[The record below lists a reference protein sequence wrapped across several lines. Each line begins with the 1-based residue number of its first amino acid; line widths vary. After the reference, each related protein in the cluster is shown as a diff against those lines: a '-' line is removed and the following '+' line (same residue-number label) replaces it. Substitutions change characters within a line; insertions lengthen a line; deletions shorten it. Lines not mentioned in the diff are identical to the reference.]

1 MSQYTIGELANH
13 VGITVRTLQYYDHK
27 GLLTAQ
33 RLEDSNRRIYNDEH
47 LHQLQLILI
56 LKRFGCTLDEI
67 KRLLHDESNLQ
78 TLKMILTLHKEELET
93 SINNQK
99 DILNNIEEVQNYIS
113 AQSNSPINHL
123 TDIDKVMKQTSTLKS
138 FKSKMWLSASVIGV
152 IQYTSLLVSLLR
164 SSIKPFIA
172 VLPILITYGFT
183 LTGVYF
189 KRISYL
195 CPNCQYVFKPT
206 LKDFVLA
213 KHTSKTRHLS
223 CPKCHEKRY
232 CIEVANK

>member
-1 MSQYTIGELANH
+1 MSQYTIGELAHH
-13 VGITVRTLQYYDHK
+13 VGISVRTLQYYDHK
-27 GLLTAQ
+27 ELLTAQ
-33 RLEDSNRRIYNDEH
+33 RSEDSNRRIYNDEH

-93 SINNQK
+93 NINNQK

-113 AQSNSPINHL
+113 NQSSSSINHL

-138 FKSKMWLSASVIGV
+138 IKSKVWLSAGVIGV
-152 IQYTSLLVSLLR
+152 IQYTGLLVSLLR
-164 SSIKPFIA
+164 NSIKPFITI
-172 VLPILITYGFT
+172 LPILITYAIT

-189 KRISYL
+189 KHISYL
-195 CPNCQYVFKPT
+195 CPNCQHVFKPT
-206 LKDFVLA
+206 LKEFILA
-213 KHTSKTRHLS
+213 KHTPKTRHLL
-223 CPKCHEKRY
+223 CPNCHEKHY
-232 CIEVANK
+232 CI